1 MDKFAHME
9 QLATH
14 LKAAGIKRNEFAR
27 SVGISAPYLTQILG
41 GLKRPSL
48 DLAFRIEKATDG
60 IVPVSCWTCHQELS
74 FASTPITLEP
84 SE

>member
-1 MDKFAHME
+1 ME

-14 LKAAGIKRNEFAR
+14 LKAAGTKRNEFAR
-27 SVGISAPYLTQILG
+27 IVGISAPYLTQILS

-48 DLAFRIEKATDG
+48 DLAFRIETATG
-60 IVPVSCWTCHQELS
+60 GVVPASCWVSHQEPSLA
-74 FASTPITLEP
+74 ASHIASEP

>member
-1 MDKFAHME
+1 ME

-14 LKAAGIKRNEFAR
+14 LKAAGIKRNEFAK

-48 DLAFRIEKATDG
+48 DLAFRIEQVTQGA
-60 IVPVSCWTCHQELS
+60 VPASCWVSHQGLS
-74 FASTPITLEP
+74 STSNQIQSGL